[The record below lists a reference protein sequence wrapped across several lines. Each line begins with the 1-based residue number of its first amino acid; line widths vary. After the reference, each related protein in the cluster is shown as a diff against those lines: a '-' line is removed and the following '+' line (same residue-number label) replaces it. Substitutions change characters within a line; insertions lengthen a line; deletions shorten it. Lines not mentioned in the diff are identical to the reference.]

1 MEAGAARSGTLE
13 KMVKPALCGDF
24 DGSRF
29 FIRNAQKDLAYFCR
43 VAESS
48 ERGESELGQTIR
60 GVFDRA
66 VAAGLGERYVSF
78 LLSPDIRA
86 LDK

>member
-13 KMVKPALCGDF
+13 KMVKPALDGNF
-24 DGSRF
+24 DGSQF

-43 VAESS
+43 VAASS
-48 ERGESELGQTIR
+48 ERGASELGQTIR

-66 VAAGLGERYVSF
+66 VSADLGERYVSY
-78 LLSPDIRA
+78 LLSPEIRD
-86 LDK
+86 LRK